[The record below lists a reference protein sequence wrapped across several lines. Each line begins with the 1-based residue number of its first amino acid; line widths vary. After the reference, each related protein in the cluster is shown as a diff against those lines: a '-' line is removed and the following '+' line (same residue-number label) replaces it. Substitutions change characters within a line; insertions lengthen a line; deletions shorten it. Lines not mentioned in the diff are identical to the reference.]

1 MSNIDQCAICISGIL
16 FSFRK
21 DPVTFLGVLN
31 CGCWHASHVGMFRWE
46 EAHMVEGQRGGISYL
61 FTSNHVTL
69 LRSSG
74 FFPSLLFSPAEALQV
89 RNQTRTQE
97 QGLLLPQL
105 VNTVAGSQ

>member
-46 EAHMVEGQRGGISYL
+46 EAPMVEGQRDGISYL
-61 FTSNHVTL
+61 FTANRATL
-69 LRSSG
+69 PMSSG
-74 FFPSLLFSPAEALQV
+74 FFPSLLFSPAAALQV
-89 RNQTRTQE
+89 RNQTRT
-97 QGLLLPQL
+97 LK
-105 VNTVAGSQ
+105 AGSAIA